1 MIKEK
6 RFAYIRSE
14 LAKKGAVEVDELSEL
29 LEVSKATIRRDLD
42 EMESTGVLKR
52 THGGAAQQ
60 DSDTELPY
68 FSKVDL
74 FALEKRAI
82 GMKVAAL
89 IENSNVVACTG
100 GTTTM
105 NIIKSLKEK
114 EVTILTNAI
123 NIAQELA
130 SHPSIQVIVTGGI
143 LQPRSHELVGHI
155 ANRTI
160 SDFHFDVA
168 LIGVDGISL
177 ERGISTYTIGEAYT
191 ALQYIDHAKHVWV
204 VADHSKAGKTAP
216 AIIAPINRIHRF
228 ITDPGITPEFR
239 KALQNAGIEV
249 ITAEM

>member
-14 LAKKGAVEVDELSEL
+14 LARKGAVEVDELSEL
-29 LEVSKATIRRDLD
+29 LEVSRATIRRDLD

-52 THGGAAQQ
+52 THGGAAQLN
-60 DSDTELPY
+60 SDTELP
-68 FSKVDL
+68 FNSKVDL
-74 FALEKRAI
+74 FAMEKRAI

-89 IENSNVVACTG
+89 VENSSVIACTG
-100 GTTTM
+100 GTTAM
-105 NIIKSLKEK
+105 SVIKSLKEK

-160 SDFHFDVA
+160 SDFYFDVA

-177 ERGISTYTIGEAYT
+177 ERGISTYTTGEAYT
-191 ALQYIDHAKHVWV
+191 ALQYIDHAKQVWV

-216 AIIAPINRIHRF
+216 AIIAPISRVHRF
-228 ITDPGITPEFR
+228 ITDPGLPQPFR
-239 KALQNAGIEV
+239 KSLQSAGVEV
-249 ITAEM
+249 VTAEM